1 MVPDKY
7 DYRENPGDLKYDI
20 KGMHDQLKNIDP
32 LLKLGA
38 WIMNQ
43 ACMYIYVY
51 ISSETCDYLCVGYL
65 AISKISET
73 TRLCVWSSLFIYFS
87 LILII
92 YVILVVLH

>member
-38 WIMNQ
+38 
-43 ACMYIYVY
+43 
-51 ISSETCDYLCVGYL
+51 
-65 AISKISET
+65 
-73 TRLCVWSSLFIYFS
+73 
-87 LILII
+87 
-92 YVILVVLH
+92 